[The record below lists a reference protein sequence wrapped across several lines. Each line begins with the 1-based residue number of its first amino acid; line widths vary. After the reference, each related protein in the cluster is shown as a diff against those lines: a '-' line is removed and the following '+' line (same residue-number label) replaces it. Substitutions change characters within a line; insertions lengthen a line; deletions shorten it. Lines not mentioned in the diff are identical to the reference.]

1 MKKRGIL
8 NAQLSYLLAALG
20 HKDLF
25 MIGDAGMP
33 IPEGV
38 EVVDLVLTAGVPTF
52 KQVLDAVLDEVQ
64 VEGYYLAHE
73 IKEFNPELEEY
84 IKAGLPEAEVE
95 YMPHEDLKKFSGK
108 CRFAI
113 PQKMLSFRFLSV
125 PVRSHRLLTSQ
136 PGSPDSGSESP
147 LQIPSL

>member
-38 EVVDLVLTAGVPTF
+38 EVVGLVLTAGVPTF

-113 PQKMLSFRFLSV
+113 RTGEF
-125 PVRSHRLLTSQ
+125 
-136 PGSPDSGSESP
+136 SPYPNVILRAGVVF
-147 LQIPSL
+147 

>member
-64 VEGYYLAHE
+64 VEGYYLANE

-113 PQKMLSFRFLSV
+113 RTGEF
-125 PVRSHRLLTSQ
+125 
-136 PGSPDSGSESP
+136 SPYPNVILRAGVVF
-147 LQIPSL
+147 

>member
-1 MKKRGIL
+1 
-8 NAQLSYLLAALG
+8 
-20 HKDLF
+20 

-33 IPEGV
+33 IPEDV

-52 KQVLDAVLDEVQ
+52 KQVMDAVLEETC

-73 IKEFNPELEEY
+73 IKEFNPELEDY
-84 IKAGLPEAEVE
+84 IKESLKDAEAE

-113 PQKMLSFRFLSV
+113 AHGRVLSI
-125 PVRSHRLLTSQ
+125 
-136 PGSPDSGSESP
+136 SECHFAGRVVF
-147 LQIPSL
+147 

>member
-33 IPEGV
+33 ISEGV

-113 PQKMLSFRFLSV
+113 RTGEF
-125 PVRSHRLLTSQ
+125 
-136 PGSPDSGSESP
+136 SPYPNVILRAGVVF
-147 LQIPSL
+147 

>member
-8 NAQLSYLLAALG
+8 NAQLSYLLAALE

-113 PQKMLSFRFLSV
+113 RTGEF
-125 PVRSHRLLTSQ
+125 
-136 PGSPDSGSESP
+136 SPYPNVILRAGVVF
-147 LQIPSL
+147 

>member
-33 IPEGV
+33 ITEGV

-113 PQKMLSFRFLSV
+113 RTGEF
-125 PVRSHRLLTSQ
+125 
-136 PGSPDSGSESP
+136 SPYPNVILRAGVVF
-147 LQIPSL
+147 

>member
-108 CRFAI
+108 CRFA
-113 PQKMLSFRFLSV
+113 SRTGEF
-125 PVRSHRLLTSQ
+125 
-136 PGSPDSGSESP
+136 SPYPNVILRAGVVF
-147 LQIPSL
+147 

>member
-95 YMPHEDLKKFSGK
+95 YMPHGDLKKFSGK

-113 PQKMLSFRFLSV
+113 RTGEF
-125 PVRSHRLLTSQ
+125 
-136 PGSPDSGSESP
+136 SPYPNVILRAGVVF
-147 LQIPSL
+147 

>member
-95 YMPHEDLKKFSGK
+95 YMPHEDLKKFRGK

-113 PQKMLSFRFLSV
+113 RTGEF
-125 PVRSHRLLTSQ
+125 
-136 PGSPDSGSESP
+136 SPYPNVILRAGVVF
-147 LQIPSL
+147 

>member
-113 PQKMLSFRFLSV
+113 
-125 PVRSHRLLTSQ
+125 LT
-136 PGSPDSGSESP
+136 GEFSPYPNVILRAGVVF
-147 LQIPSL
+147 

>member
-95 YMPHEDLKKFSGK
+95 YMTHEYLKKFSGK

-113 PQKMLSFRFLSV
+113 RTGEF
-125 PVRSHRLLTSQ
+125 
-136 PGSPDSGSESP
+136 SPYPNVILRAGVVF
-147 LQIPSL
+147 

>member
-8 NAQLSYLLAALG
+8 NAQLSYLIAALG

-33 IPEGV
+33 IPEDV

-52 KQVLDAVLDEVQ
+52 KQVMDAVLDEVQ

-73 IKEFNPELEEY
+73 IKEYNPELEAY
-84 IKAGLPEAEVE
+84 IKESLPDAEDE
-95 YMPHEDLKKFSGK
+95 YMPHEDLKKFSSK

-113 PQKMLSFRFLSV
+113 RTGEF
-125 PVRSHRLLTSQ
+125 
-136 PGSPDSGSESP
+136 SPYPNVILEAGVVF
-147 LQIPSL
+147 

>member
-52 KQVLDAVLDEVQ
+52 KQVLDAVVDEVQ
-64 VEGYYLAHE
+64 VEGYYLANE

-113 PQKMLSFRFLSV
+113 RTGEF
-125 PVRSHRLLTSQ
+125 
-136 PGSPDSGSESP
+136 SPYPNVILRAGVVF
-147 LQIPSL
+147 

>member
-8 NAQLSYLLAALG
+8 NSQLSYLLAALG

-113 PQKMLSFRFLSV
+113 RTGEF
-125 PVRSHRLLTSQ
+125 
-136 PGSPDSGSESP
+136 SPYPNVILRAGVVF
-147 LQIPSL
+147 

>member
-52 KQVLDAVLDEVQ
+52 KQVLDAVFDEVQ
-64 VEGYYLAHE
+64 IEGYYLAHE

-113 PQKMLSFRFLSV
+113 RTGEF
-125 PVRSHRLLTSQ
+125 
-136 PGSPDSGSESP
+136 SPYPNVILRAGVVF
-147 LQIPSL
+147 

>member
-25 MIGDAGMP
+25 MIGDAGMH

-113 PQKMLSFRFLSV
+113 RTGEF
-125 PVRSHRLLTSQ
+125 
-136 PGSPDSGSESP
+136 SPYPNVILRAGVVF
-147 LQIPSL
+147 